1 MTLVINTVITLC
13 DSDFF
18 LPCYDWLDF
27 VNKKKLKANYLLYSQ
42 CSTVQEWLM
51 IDQWLAVKAT
61 KFIIKK
67 STSCHWIQ
75 RMICVNLGFFF
86 QRKDYMWWI
95 FSVQDMRCIV
105 LYIRIYTGKSLHFMC
120 CSRVQWTELIMS
132 IIFILWILPTRVH
145 IIFFSIASQEIYF
158 EDNTCFMSS
167 MF

>member
-1 MTLVINTVITLC
+1 MI
-13 DSDFF
+13 FF
-18 LPCYDWLDF
+18 LPCYDWLGF

-42 CSTVQEWLM
+42 CSTLQEWLM

-75 RMICVNLGFFF
+75 RMICVNLGFF

>member
-18 LPCYDWLDF
+18 LPCYDWLGF

-42 CSTVQEWLM
+42 CSTVKEWLM

-75 RMICVNLGFFF
+75 RMICVNLGFFSEK
-86 QRKDYMWWI
+86 RLYVVNILSSGYEMYSTIYKD
-95 FSVQDMRCIV
+95 
-105 LYIRIYTGKSLHFMC
+105 TGKSLHFMC
-120 CSRVQWTELIMS
+120 CSRVQWTEFIMS

>member
-13 DSDFF
+13 DSDFLF
-18 LPCYDWLDF
+18 PALLWLI
-27 VNKKKLKANYLLYSQ
+27 KLCKQKKLKANYLLYSQ

-75 RMICVNLGFFF
+75 RMICVNLGFFSEK
-86 QRKDYMWWI
+86 R
-95 FSVQDMRCIV
+95 
-105 LYIRIYTGKSLHFMC
+105 LYVVNILSSGYEIIRIYTGKSLHFMC
-120 CSRVQWTELIMS
+120 CSRVQWTEFIMS

>member
-1 MTLVINTVITLC
+1 MVINTVITLC

-18 LPCYDWLDF
+18 LPCYDWLGF

-75 RMICVNLGFFF
+75 RMICVNLGFFSEK
-86 QRKDYMWWI
+86 RLYVVNILSSGYEMYSTIYKDIYWQVSPLHVLLYSSMDWI
-95 FSVQDMRCIV
+95 DHVY
-105 LYIRIYTGKSLHFMC
+105 YIF
-120 CSRVQWTELIMS
+120 
-132 IIFILWILPTRVH
+132 IFILWILPTRVH